1 MSQVDYTAMSDGEL
15 KRYFLKNRGD
25 KAALQAYLD
34 RRKKRSNSIIT
45 KVGDSDFDTKIE
57 AAIRQQMKKDKG

>member
-15 KRYFLKNRGD
+15 KRYFLNNRGD
-25 KAALQAYLD
+25 KSALQAYLD

-45 KVGDSDFDTKIE
+45 KVGDLDFDTKIE
-57 AAIRQQMKKDKG
+57 AAIRQQMKEDKD